1 MRVCFRGKS
10 GLRSEKRLGDVP
22 CLLTRPLARQATVSL
37 TVPTTGI
44 PHGPQEVLKEQ
55 KRKEA
60 QLRHDR
66 LVDDDRKKK
75 EARKAEQVR
84 PSSAYVCAPR

>member
-1 MRVCFRGKS
+1 M
-10 GLRSEKRLGDVP
+10 
-22 CLLTRPLARQATVSL
+22 
-37 TVPTTGI
+37 
-44 PHGPQEVLKEQ
+44 LKEQ

-84 PSSAYVCAPR
+84 PSSAPYVAFRAVVSCAAWCAWKKDAESHSAPHRPLALRSEP